1 MLVAKV
7 TTGLLRP
14 LLVAADGAFL
24 FPADMF
30 RQRLTKN
37 HSHQNLMGC

>member
-1 MLVAKV
+1 MVAKV
-7 TTGLLRP
+7 TTGLGS

-30 RQRLTKN
+30 RQRPPTN
-37 HSHQNLMGC
+37 HSHQNLMGR